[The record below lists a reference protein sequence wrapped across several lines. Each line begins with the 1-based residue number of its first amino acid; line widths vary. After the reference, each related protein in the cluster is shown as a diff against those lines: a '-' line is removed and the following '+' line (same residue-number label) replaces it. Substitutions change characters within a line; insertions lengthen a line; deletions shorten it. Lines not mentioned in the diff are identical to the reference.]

1 MFEGIISFFKKF
13 GKSEIQD
20 AKSKDTAKE
29 RLHLVLMQDR
39 ANVSADFLEMM
50 KQEII
55 DVIKKYINVD
65 ESEID
70 VRLTNK
76 TNEDGTSGAPALYA
90 NIPIV
95 SIKNENKNT
104 VKEIK
109 DSDNKDKS
117 NSEEKKEND
126 SKKSVP
132 KKEQSAKENKE
143 INKES
148 KKTEKKQEAKENSES
163 KDDNKDKLNEIEKD
177 KKETEKIDE
186 KDINKKKITSKKT
199 STKKVTK
206 KTTTKKN
213 A

>member
-13 GKSEIQD
+13 GKEEKQD
-20 AKSKDTAKE
+20 TKSKEKAKE

-55 DVIKKYINVD
+55 DVIKKYITVD

-95 SIKNENKNT
+95 SIKNENKNL
-104 VKEIK
+104 VKQLK
-109 DSDNKDKS
+109 DSDINKEKGNEKEKTGKASKKS
-117 NSEEKKEND
+117 ATKKEKLEKESKEIDKD
-126 SKKSVP
+126 SKK
-132 KKEQSAKENKE
+132 
-143 INKES
+143 ID
-148 KKTEKKQEAKENSES
+148 KKQESKENNDSE
-163 KDDNKDKLNEIEKD
+163 DDNKDKINQQEIS
-177 KKETEKIDE
+177 KEDE
-186 KDINKKKITSKKT
+186 KKDAKDDNKKKITSKKT
-199 STKKVTK
+199 TTKKVTK
-206 KTTTKKN
+206 KTTAKKN

>member
-13 GKSEIQD
+13 GKGELQD
-20 AKSKDTAKE
+20 TKSKDMAKE

-55 DVIKKYINVD
+55 DVIKKYITVD
-65 ESEID
+65 ENEID

-95 SIKNENKNT
+95 SIKNENRNME
-104 VKEIK
+104 KEEAPKVNDEI
-109 DSDNKDKS
+109 NK
-117 NSEEKKEND
+117 D
-126 SKKSVP
+126 SKKIGG
-132 KKEQSAKENKE
+132 KEDSKEN
-143 INKES
+143 N
-148 KKTEKKQEAKENSES
+148 ENS
-163 KDDNKDKLNEIEKD
+163 KDNKNSGNDEPQNNNQNDDQKEL
-177 KKETEKIDE
+177 KETETKE
-186 KDINKKKITSKKT
+186 KDNQDDKKKNITSKKT

-206 KTTTKKN
+206 KTVTKKK